1 MLLSLVLSSLLTAD
15 AAPVHA
21 LEAQR
26 LLAQPL
32 APVSDACDPGTG
44 VRRVRSAVLD
54 DRGRETAQI
63 ELRTIRRGSG
73 LLTQYV
79 ADDVVLFT
87 DSDDGPQA
95 TPAGA
100 ELLADTS
107 PRGAELL
114 AAFAALHVR
123 VFEADVGAPADAC
136 GATRGKAEQQAKCG
150 FIGVI
155 GCIPPAAPFT
165 CGVSA
170 AIAVGCAW
178 LVEKVCETEPET
190 CEPGWTEG

>member
-1 MLLSLVLSSLLTAD
+1 MGPPTDGRRVDHVHGAAVLDGSSPAKEERRD
-15 AAPVHA
+15 GSH
-21 LEAQR
+21 R
-26 LLAQPL
+26 
-32 APVSDACDPGTG
+32 GNG
-44 VRRVRSAVLD
+44 VRRLVAIVAATGLRSLRIRVSDSGVLRD
-54 DRGRETAQI
+54 LEATSP
-63 ELRTIRRGSG
+63 TTSCCSP
-73 LLTQYV
+73 T
-79 ADDVVLFT
+79 
-87 DSDDGPQA
+87 SDDGPQA

-123 VFEADVGAPADAC
+123 VFEADVGTPADAC

-155 GCIPPAAPFT
+155 GCIPPAAAFT

-170 AIAVGCAW
+170 AIAVGGAW